1 MTYLGINVNT
11 LKSHRTVKLYVSTH
25 WNCMAPLNHTCQHVE
40 IALWNFTCQHV
51 EIALWNHTCQHIEIA
66 SWNCSGQYIE
76 IALHR
81 EIVHVNTLKSHRIV
95 KSFMST
101 HWNRIASWNCTCQC
115 IEIASHCEIVHVN
128 TLKSHCTMKLC
139 VSTDLFIASSAAHI
153 CHNFVASFNLWMKQA
168 SLWSGKRTHFK
179 SSNFSHQVLNW
190 AIHGHFYHYFHLFI
204 LLAIN
209 NCLIEMANGRIGT
222 WVLRYWKLLVCQI
235 SQNYNL
241 S

>member
-66 SWNCSGQYIE
+66 SWNCSGKYIE
-76 IALHR
+76 ITLHR

-101 HWNRIASWNCTCQC
+101 HWNRIAPWNCVCQLTFL
-115 IEIASHCEIVHVN
+115 S
-128 TLKSHCTMKLC
+128 
-139 VSTDLFIASSAAHI
+139 
-153 CHNFVASFNLWMKQA
+153 QA
-168 SLWSGKRTHFK
+168 QLHTS
-179 SSNFSHQVLNW
+179 V
-190 AIHGHFYHYFHLFI
+190 II
-204 LLAIN
+204 LLLLLTFEWSKHH
-209 NCLIEMANGRIGT
+209 CDQEKELILKVQTLVTKFWNGPFTDTFTIIFIFLFC
-222 WVLRYWKLLVCQI
+222 WQ
-235 SQNYNL
+235 
-241 S
+241 